1 MPGDQ
6 SGCLFFLLL
15 NFRIMKLPKSI
26 YNWVSIS
33 GFILAVNSLVI
44 IFVLFLFSLF
54 SKESNTYLGLFTY
67 IVVPIF
73 LVIGLLLIPIGM
85 FFRRKKIASG
95 EDTAGKWPVLDLNQN
110 FTRKAVLR
118 ISIITVVLLIISSI
132 GSYQAFHYS
141 ESVEFCGTLCHDV
154 MEPEYVTYQHS
165 AHAQV
170 KCVEC
175 HVGEG
180 AGWYVKSK
188 LSGLYQVYS
197 VTFKKYARPIATPL
211 HNLRPASETCE
222 KCHWPEKFYS
232 QKLRNQRSYLTDS
245 ANSEWDI
252 SLLMKIGPENSANGL
267 SEGIHWHINKDFR
280 IEYVAST
287 TDREN
292 IPWVRMTNL
301 KTGEVKVFMDEEN
314 PVDKAALD
322 TLEMRK
328 MDCMDCHN
336 RPSHVYRSAP
346 EYIDQAI
353 IAGKISKDIPY
364 IKYAAMEAL
373 KTPYE
378 TSAHAHKEIYTSI
391 VNFYKDEHP
400 DVYMKNFNK
409 IQSAI
414 KAIKEEY
421 DHNVFPYMKA
431 DASQYLNHI
440 GHLESQGCFRCHSD
454 RHKTEKGEVIS
465 KTCENCH
472 SILAQGKTTSI
483 QTVNLLNT
491 MEFVHPVD
499 IRDAWKTAMCS
510 DCHRALYE

>member
-1 MPGDQ
+1 
-6 SGCLFFLLL
+6 
-15 NFRIMKLPKSI
+15 MKLPKSI
-26 YNWVSIS
+26 YNWLSIS
-33 GFILAVNSLVI
+33 GFILAINALVI
-44 IFVLFLFSLF
+44 ILVLFLFSLF
-54 SKESNTYLGLFTY
+54 SETSNTYLGLFIY
-67 IVVPIF
+67 IVVPAF
-73 LVIGLLLIPIGM
+73 LVIGLLMVPLGM
-85 FFRRKKIASG
+85 IIKRKKKSTS
-95 EDTAGKWPVLDLNQN
+95 EETTGKWPVLDLNHN
-110 FTRKAVLR
+110 LTRKAVLR
-118 ISIITVVLLIISSI
+118 ISIITVILLIISSI

-170 KCVEC
+170 RCVEC

-197 VTFKKYARPIATPL
+197 VIFKKYSQPIATPL

-232 QKLRNQRSYLTDS
+232 QKLRNQRSYLADS
-245 ANSEWDI
+245 SNSEWDV
-252 SLLMKIGPENSANGL
+252 SLLMKIGPEHSAMGL
-267 SEGIHWHINKDFR
+267 SEGIHWHINKDFK
-280 IEYVAST
+280 IEYAASSN
-287 TDREN
+287 DREN
-292 IPWVRMTNL
+292 IPWVRLTNV
-301 KTGEVKVFMDEEN
+301 KTGEVKIYMDEEN

-336 RPSHVYRSAP
+336 RPSHIYKSAP

-353 IAGKISKDIPY
+353 TGGKIPRDIPY

-373 KTPYE
+373 KIPYE
-378 TSAHAHKEIYTSI
+378 TKEHAHVEIYATI

-400 DVYMKNFNK
+400 DIYMEEFNR
-409 IQSAI
+409 IQKAIRAI
-414 KAIKEEY
+414 KAEY
-421 DHNVFPYMKA
+421 DDNVFPYMKA

-472 SILAQGKTTSI
+472 SILAQGRTDVL
-483 QTVNLLNT
+483 QTVDLTKT
-491 MEFVHPVD
+491 MEFVHPID
-499 IRDAWKTAMCS
+499 IRDAWKSAMCS